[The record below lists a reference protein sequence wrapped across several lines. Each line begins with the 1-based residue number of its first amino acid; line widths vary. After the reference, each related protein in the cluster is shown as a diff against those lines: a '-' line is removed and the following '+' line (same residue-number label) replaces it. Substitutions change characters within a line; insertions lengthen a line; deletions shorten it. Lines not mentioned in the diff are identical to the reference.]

1 MQGAKDSLKYG
12 HGKLMDKKL
21 AKPNLRSNRRP
32 PGWRLIESR
41 RCGDLNYSRYQRLNK
56 TYHIINADSSFFEH
70 AWNKF
75 DLQIVVKQL
84 LCPEPSFAGHKECLF
99 AAICGWIIDPEDLH
113 GVRQNMIAS
122 TAAAI
127 LTAAERRFIEHKQF
141 QSRID
146 AFYGRLID
154 MPPPF
159 FKEIYYP
166 IGGLSR
172 IRDAALAGK
181 MQEKI
186 EQALWNHQLG
196 VTMLGVRHQC
206 MTHSVVSDA
215 RLPSKVISN
224 LVAGDITH
232 VLFDAIGALY
242 APSGDKIAKSNYK
255 SVEQSVSLTYAAA
268 TILMPDNRSFFHFI
282 FDPEKKSFDFSSI
295 CALWFARAV
304 YAAKNLILNEA
315 LDAAHRIICDLP
327 IDSSTKHFDPPVY
340 IYQKG
345 NLIQDLQKNGA
356 LARYHKPDGRQ
367 VFLKRYGVYTPKP
380 SRTRAPKGYI
390 PGI

>member
-1 MQGAKDSLKYG
+1 M
-12 HGKLMDKKL
+12 GK
-21 AKPNLRSNRRP
+21 S
-32 PGWRLIESR
+32 
-41 RCGDLNYSRYQRLNK
+41 
-56 TYHIINADSSFFEH
+56 YHIISADSSFLEH

-75 DLQIVVKQL
+75 DLQVVVRQL

-127 LTAAERRFIEHKQF
+127 LTAAEQRFIGHKQF

-154 MPPPF
+154 LPPPF
-159 FKEIYYP
+159 FTEIYYQ
-166 IGGLSR
+166 IGGLSS

-181 MQEKI
+181 MQEKL
-186 EQALWNHQLG
+186 EQSLWNHQLG

-206 MTHSVVSDA
+206 MTRSVVSDSD
-215 RLPSKVISN
+215 LPSKIISN

-242 APSGDKIAKSNYK
+242 APSGSKIAKSNYK
-255 SVEQSVSLTYAAA
+255 NVEQSVSLTYAAA
-268 TILMPDNRSFFHFI
+268 TIVMPDNRSFFHLI
-282 FDPEKKSFDFSSI
+282 FDLEKKSFDFSSI
-295 CALWFARAV
+295 CALWFSRAI
-304 YAAKNLILNEA
+304 YAAKNLILNED

-327 IDSSTKHFDPPVY
+327 IDLSAGHFDPPVY
-340 IYQKG
+340 IHQAD

-356 LARYHKPDGRQ
+356 LARYHKPGGRQ
-367 VFLKRYGVYTPKP
+367 IILKKYGVSTPKP
-380 SRTRAPKGYI
+380 NRTRAPKGLI
-390 PGI
+390 LGI